1 MKNKKFTD
9 LRSEKQSVEQKS
21 IEDTKNKKLGG
32 GTVTRVC
39 VRRPVSLPAAGRPA
53 VFAFRPL

>member
-1 MKNKKFTD
+1 MD
-9 LRSEKQSVEQKS
+9 LHSEKQSVEQKS